1 VLTGVLLGIA
11 TVAAPAA
18 WVAVTPHG
26 EREWAQLVVLGA
38 VAAILIL
45 RARAFRDRRHAI
57 IMVGVAVTALIG
69 AAAKYG
75 LEAAA
80 NDTAMTLIAAGA
92 ALGIAALG
100 LVAATVVPP
109 RIFSPPIRKVV
120 EYTEYILLALVIP
133 FAAWALGILQ
143 YIRYH

>member
-1 VLTGVLLGIA
+1 M
-11 TVAAPAA
+11 
-18 WVAVTPHG
+18 
-26 EREWAQLVVLGA
+26 
-38 VAAILIL
+38 

-57 IMVGVAVTALIG
+57 ILVGIAVTALIS

-75 LEAAA
+75 LHAAPT
-80 NDTAMTLIAAGA
+80 DTAATLIAAGV

-109 RIFSPPIRKVV
+109 RVFSPPVRKVV
-120 EYTEYILLALVIP
+120 EYTEYMLLALVVP

>member
-1 VLTGVLLGIA
+1 VLTGVLLG
-11 TVAAPAA
+11 VAALAGPAS

-38 VAAILIL
+38 VAAILVL

-57 IMVGVAVTALIG
+57 ILVVVAVAALLG

-75 LEAAA
+75 LSAAP
-80 NDTAMTLIAAGA
+80 NDTAMTLIAAGVA
-92 ALGIAALG
+92 IGIAALG
-100 LVAATVVPP
+100 LAAATVVPP
-109 RIFSPPIRKVV
+109 RVFSPPVRKIV
-120 EYTEYILLALVIP
+120 EYTEYILLALVVP